1 MTRYQKG
8 ASAERELLNTLYEKG
23 FAVIRAAGSGVN
35 ALGPDI
41 VVLKADKAI
50 AFECKSGYEG
60 GLSIQEIQ
68 YQKIVEWQER
78 SSFPI
83 YVAWRITRQ
92 GWFFIHPSELRKTTN
107 HRVLTQKE
115 AIAINRGLESILQ
128 VH

>member
-8 ASAERELLNTLYEKG
+8 AAAERELLNDLYGKG

-35 ALGPDI
+35 ALGPDL
-41 VVLKADKAI
+41 VVLKGDKAI

-68 YQKIVEWQER
+68 YQKMVEWQER

-83 YVAWRITRQ
+83 YVAWRINRE
-92 GWFFIHPSELRKTTN
+92 GWFFILPHEMRKTES
-107 HRVLTQKE
+107 HRVITRRE
-115 AIAINRGLESILQ
+115 AKSINRSLESVL
-128 VH
+128 

>member
-8 ASAERELLNTLYEKG
+8 AAAERELLNDLYGKG

-41 VVLKADKAI
+41 VVLKGDKAI

-78 SSFPI
+78 STFPI
-83 YVAWRITRQ
+83 YVAWRINRE
-92 GWFFIHPSELRKTTN
+92 GWFFILPSEMRKTEN
-107 HRVLTQKE
+107 RRVLTQRE
-115 AIAINRGLESILQ
+115 ARSINRSLESVL
-128 VH
+128 

>member
-8 ASAERELLNTLYEKG
+8 AAAERELLNNLYAKG
-23 FAVIRAAGSGVN
+23 YNVIRAAGSGVN

-41 VVLKADKAI
+41 VVLKGDKAI

-68 YQKIVEWQER
+68 FQKMAEWQAR

-83 YVAWRITRQ
+83 YVAWRINRE
-92 GWFFIHPSELRKTTN
+92 GWFFILPGEMRKTEN
-107 HRVLTQKE
+107 HRVITQRE
-115 AIAINRGLESILQ
+115 AKKINRMLESVL
-128 VH
+128 

>member
-8 ASAERELLNTLYEKG
+8 AAAERELLNDLYEKG

-35 ALGPDI
+35 ALGPDV
-41 VVLKADKAI
+41 VVLKGDKAI

-60 GLSIQEIQ
+60 GLSIEEIQ

-83 YVAWRITRQ
+83 YVAWRINRE
-92 GWFFIHPSELRKTTN
+92 GWFFILPHEMRKTETR
-107 HRVLTQKE
+107 RVLTQRE
-115 AIAINRGLESILQ
+115 ARAINRSLESVL
-128 VH
+128 